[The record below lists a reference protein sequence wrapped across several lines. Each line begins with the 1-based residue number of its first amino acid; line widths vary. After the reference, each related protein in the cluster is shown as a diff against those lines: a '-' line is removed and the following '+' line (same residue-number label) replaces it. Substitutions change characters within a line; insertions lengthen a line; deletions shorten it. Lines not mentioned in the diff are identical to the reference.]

1 MVCKDHLKTANESFA
16 LTFSLSGG
24 NAHDALEDRALLANW
39 ASPPKGAAV
48 IKDRTYEGDETCQL
62 VLDLGMIPVVQAW
75 GETVDQM
82 GI

>member
-1 MVCKDHLKTANESFA
+1 MRMT
-16 LTFSLSGG
+16 
-24 NAHDALEDRALLANW
+24 LEDRALLANW

-62 VLDLGMIPVVQAW
+62 VLDPGMIPVVQAW

-82 GI
+82 GIWSHDI